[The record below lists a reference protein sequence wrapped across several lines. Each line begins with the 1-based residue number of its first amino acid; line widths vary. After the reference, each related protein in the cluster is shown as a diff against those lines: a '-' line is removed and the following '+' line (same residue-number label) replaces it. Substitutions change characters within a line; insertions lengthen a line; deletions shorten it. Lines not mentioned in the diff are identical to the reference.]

1 MVERVSSLAG
11 LAPVSGLVALPP
23 ATRISLRSSDASAL
37 GIAGGGA
44 INTAVVTGA
53 TAALH
58 LGPDEWLVIA
68 PEGQGEALMAGA
80 AVRFASA
87 VDVSHRSVG
96 IEVSGAHATDILAAF
111 VALDLAEVTFP
122 VGMATRTLFGKAEI
136 IIWRTGAETF
146 RIEVWRSFAPYVWQ
160 CLEEAGREFI

>member
-11 LAPVSGLVALPP
+11 LAPVPGVVALPA

-37 GIAGGGA
+37 GVAGGGA

-68 PEGQGEALMAGA
+68 PEGQEEALMAGA
-80 AVRFASA
+80 AARFASA

-96 IEVSGAHATDILAAF
+96 IEVSGAHALDMLAAF
-111 VALDLAEVTFP
+111 VALDLAEAAFP

-136 IIWRTGAETF
+136 ILWRTAVETF

-160 CLEEAGREFI
+160 GLAEAGREFG

>member
-1 MVERVSSLAG
+1 MGGWVTVC
-11 LAPVSGLVALPP
+11 VC
-23 ATRISLRSSDASAL
+23 AL
-37 GIAGGGA
+37 GVAGGGA

-68 PEGQGEALMAGA
+68 PEGQEMALMAGA
-80 AVRFASA
+80 AGRFAST

-96 IEVSGAHATDILAAF
+96 LEVAGPHALDMLSAF
-111 VALDLAEVTFP
+111 VALDLAEAAFP
-122 VGMATRTLFGKAEI
+122 VGMATRTVFGKAEI
-136 IIWRTGAETF
+136 ILWRTGAAAF

-160 CLEEAGREFI
+160 CLGEAGREFG

>member
-1 MVERVSSLAG
+1 
-11 LAPVSGLVALPP
+11 
-23 ATRISLRSSDASAL
+23 
-37 GIAGGGA
+37 
-44 INTAVVTGA
+44 
-53 TAALH
+53 
-58 LGPDEWLVIA
+58 
-68 PEGQGEALMAGA
+68 MAGA